1 MIIETFVIGP
11 FVMNCYIVASEQ
23 TRKAAIIDP
32 GGDINT
38 IVHALDE
45 RNLEPEKIIN
55 THGHVDHLA
64 GVKELQE
71 RLELPFYLHESD
83 EWLLESLP
91 VLSAEYGIPTQGIP
105 KVDDYLNEGD
115 IVAIGD
121 ISLKVLHTP
130 GHSPGG
136 VCFLAEEHIIV
147 GDTLFA
153 GSIGRTDLPGGDYDV
168 LLHSIETKLLTLDDS
183 LNTYCGHGPATTIG
197 QERRSNRFLAA
208 LS

>member
-11 FVMNCYIVASEQ
+11 FVMNCHLIASEQ

-91 VLSAEYGIPTQGIP
+91 ILSAEYGIPTLGIP
-105 KVDDYLNEGD
+105 HVDGYLNEGD
-115 IVAIGD
+115 VIELDGV
-121 ISLKVLHTP
+121 SLKVLHTP

-136 VCFLAEEHIIV
+136 ICLLAEHDIFV

-183 LNTYCGHGPATTIG
+183 LNAYCGHGPATTIG
-197 QERRSNRFLAA
+197 QERQNNPFLTTFA
-208 LS
+208 